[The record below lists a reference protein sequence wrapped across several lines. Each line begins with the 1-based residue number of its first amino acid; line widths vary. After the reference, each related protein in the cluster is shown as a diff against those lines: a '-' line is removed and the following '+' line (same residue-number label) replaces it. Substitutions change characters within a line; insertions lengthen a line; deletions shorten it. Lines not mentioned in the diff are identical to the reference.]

1 MKQKYGYSDNKTQ
14 NGLNGMSINTC
25 KSGPVQKK
33 PVCLRT
39 VTTGWQR
46 AYGRDSTFS
55 LLHGI
60 PNSCLAT
67 T

>member
-1 MKQKYGYSDNKTQ
+1 MKQSMGILITQ
-14 NGLNGMSINTC
+14 NELNGMATNTC

-33 PVCLRT
+33 PVCLCT
-39 VTTGWQR
+39 VTTGWWR
-46 AYGRDSTFS
+46 AHDQDSTFS